1 MKLHK
6 IVIITT
12 DFNLCICDN
21 VMPFTVTPGVSHRR
35 KTSGVNRFRGVKH
48 AFYHVV
54 YLRITMITCCNF
66 HQLPYP

>member
-54 YLRITMITCCNF
+54 YL
-66 HQLPYP
+66 